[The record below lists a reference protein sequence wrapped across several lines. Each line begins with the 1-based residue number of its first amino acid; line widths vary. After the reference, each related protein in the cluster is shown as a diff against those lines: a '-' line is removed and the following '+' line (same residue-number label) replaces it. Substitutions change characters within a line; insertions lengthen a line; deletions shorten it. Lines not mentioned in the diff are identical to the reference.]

1 MTRSLQVFFTI
12 VGLAMTATST
22 MAQTSYPQ
30 CQPPKSDEYLL
41 LVVSKTSETQ
51 AKVRSVLPHHVD
63 ATVCS
68 YFEDVVTRVSGFS
81 SAETANSWAQY
92 LTQTVGLQAFV
103 ARSNQIP
110 TASRPSEPAPLS
122 SKTPDSSTYN
132 PQPLGTGY
140 AVLVSYFDRP
150 ELAGQVQQA
159 LSKEVGLVSYG
170 QRPYLLAI
178 QTTDQA
184 IAHSTLQKLSDRGFW
199 AMVVDSRRVTLLRSA
214 VNVPAIGGR

>member
-12 VGLAMTATST
+12 AGLAMTATST

-30 CQPPKSDEYLL
+30 CQPPKSGEYLL

-51 AKVRSVLPHHVD
+51 AKVRSVLPNNAD
-63 ATVCS
+63 ATACS
-68 YFEDVVTRVSGFS
+68 YFENVVTRVSGFS
-81 SAETANSWAQY
+81 SVETANSWAQY
-92 LTQTVGLQAFV
+92 LTKTVGLQAFV
-103 ARSNQIP
+103 ARTQTL
-110 TASRPSEPAPLS
+110 TASRPAEPAPLA
-122 SKTPDSSTYN
+122 SKTADSSTYN

-199 AMVVDSRRVTLLRSA
+199 AMVVDSRRVTLLKSA

>member
-1 MTRSLQVFFTI
+1 MTRSLQVFLT
-12 VGLAMTATST
+12 VAGLAMTATST

-30 CQPPKSDEYLL
+30 CQPPKSGEYLL
-41 LVVSKTSETQ
+41 LVLNKTSETQ
-51 AKVRSVLPHHVD
+51 SKVRSVLPNNAD
-63 ATVCS
+63 ATVCN
-68 YFEDVVTRVSGFS
+68 YLENVVTRVSGFS
-81 SAETANSWAQY
+81 SVETANSWAQY

-103 ARSNQIP
+103 ARSTQTP
-110 TASRPSEPAPLS
+110 TATRPPEPAPLS
-122 SKTPDSSTYN
+122 AKASDPSTYN

-184 IAHSTLQKLSDRGFW
+184 IANSTLQKLSDRGFW

-214 VNVPAIGGR
+214 VSVPAIGGR

>member
-1 MTRSLQVFFTI
+1 
-12 VGLAMTATST
+12 MTATST

-30 CQPPKSDEYLL
+30 CQPPKSGEYLL

-51 AKVRSVLPHHVD
+51 AKTRSVLPNNAD
-63 ATVCS
+63 ATVCN
-68 YFEDVVTRVSGFS
+68 YFENVVTRVSGFS
-81 SAETANSWAQY
+81 SIETANSWAQY

-103 ARSNQIP
+103 ARPLASDSTRSTQPP
-110 TASRPSEPAPLS
+110 TASRPSEPALLR

-150 ELAGQVQQA
+150 ELAAQVQQA

-184 IAHSTLQKLSDRGFW
+184 IANSTLQKLSDRGFW